1 MASIASEILVSIVR
15 CLFRIAPLLLSGLF
29 MAGCAPSHYSKGIS
43 SFAAAAAPALDKV
56 DASYTAVNDVHI
68 FEEQTELVA
77 QYDTSGYRLGQI
89 KALISPEELEARTQA
104 VSVLRRYSQAI
115 GDLAAG
121 KQAQTALRSLS
132 PAPVAPTTAA
142 AAASGKMTPQQM
154 GLILSGLDAALKLY
168 LDRKV
173 RGRGIPPPAA

>member
-1 MASIASEILVSIVR
+1 
-15 CLFRIAPLLLSGLF
+15 
-29 MAGCAPSHYSKGIS
+29 MAGCAPSHYSKGTP
-43 SFAAAAAPALDKV
+43 SFAAAAPALGKV

-77 QYDTSGYRLGQI
+77 QYDTSGYRPGQI
-89 KALISPEELEARTQA
+89 KALISPEELETRTQA

-132 PAPVAPTTAA
+132 PAPVAPISHCRSGCERQDDPTTDGPHPVWTRRCAHLR
-142 AAASGKMTPQQM
+142 PE
-154 GLILSGLDAALKLY
+154 
-168 LDRKV
+168 
-173 RGRGIPPPAA
+173 

>member
-1 MASIASEILVSIVR
+1 
-15 CLFRIAPLLLSGLF
+15 

-43 SFAAAAAPALDKV
+43 SFAAAAATALDKV

-77 QYDTSGYRLGQI
+77 QYDTSGYRPGQI
-89 KALISPEELEARTQA
+89 KALISPEEQETRTQA
-104 VSVLRRYSQAI
+104 VSVLHRYSQAI

-132 PAPVAPTTAA
+132 PAPVAPTHCSSGCERQDDPTADGPHPVWTRRCA
-142 AAASGKMTPQQM
+142 QTLPRPQ
-154 GLILSGLDAALKLY
+154 G
-168 LDRKV
+168 
-173 RGRGIPPPAA
+173 

>member
-1 MASIASEILVSIVR
+1 
-15 CLFRIAPLLLSGLF
+15 

-68 FEEQTELVA
+68 FKEQTELVA
-77 QYDTSGYRLGQI
+77 QYDTSGYRPWQI
-89 KALISPEELEARTQA
+89 KALISPEELETRTQA

-121 KQAQTALRSLS
+121 KQPKLRSGASRRRRWPL
-132 PAPVAPTTAA
+132 PLPQRLRAA
-142 AAASGKMTPQQM
+142 
-154 GLILSGLDAALKLY
+154 
-168 LDRKV
+168 R
-173 RGRGIPPPAA
+173 

>member
-1 MASIASEILVSIVR
+1 V
-15 CLFRIAPLLLSGLF
+15 PLPHWLPSFLPAFSWQAAHQVTTARAYPRSPPPRAR
-29 MAGCAPSHYSKGIS
+29 AGQ
-43 SFAAAAAPALDKV
+43 V

-115 GDLAAG
+115 GTWRQGNRPNCAQEPLAGAG
-121 KQAQTALRSLS
+121 GPYHCRSSCERQDDPTADGPHPVWTRRCAQTLPR
-132 PAPVAPTTAA
+132 
-142 AAASGKMTPQQM
+142 PQ
-154 GLILSGLDAALKLY
+154 G
-168 LDRKV
+168 
-173 RGRGIPPPAA
+173 

>member
-1 MASIASEILVSIVR
+1 MYPSRRPRLDVASVASEILVSIVR
-15 CLFRIAPLLLSGLF
+15 CLFRIAPLLLAGLF
-29 MAGCAPSHYSKGIS
+29 MAGCAPSHYSKGTP
-43 SFAAAAAPALDKV
+43 SFAAAAPALGKV

-77 QYDTSGYRLGQI
+77 QYDTSGYRPGQI
-89 KALISPEELEARTQA
+89 KALISPEELETRTQA

-132 PAPVAPTTAA
+132 PAPVAPISHCRSGCERQDDPTTDGPHPVWTRRCAHLR
-142 AAASGKMTPQQM
+142 PE
-154 GLILSGLDAALKLY
+154 
-168 LDRKV
+168 
-173 RGRGIPPPAA
+173 

>member
-1 MASIASEILVSIVR
+1 MYPSRRPRLDVASVASNILVSIVR
-15 CLFRIAPLLLSGLF
+15 CLFRIAPLLLAGLF

-121 KQAQTALRSLS
+121 KQPKLRSG
-132 PAPVAPTTAA
+132 
-142 AAASGKMTPQQM
+142 ASRRRRWPLPLPQQ
-154 GLILSGLDAALKLY
+154 LRAA
-168 LDRKV
+168 R
-173 RGRGIPPPAA
+173 

>member
-1 MASIASEILVSIVR
+1 
-15 CLFRIAPLLLSGLF
+15 

-56 DASYTAVNDVHI
+56 D
-68 FEEQTELVA
+68 
-77 QYDTSGYRLGQI
+77 
-89 KALISPEELEARTQA
+89 P
-104 VSVLRRYSQAI
+104 
-115 GDLAAG
+115 
-121 KQAQTALRSLS
+121 
-132 PAPVAPTTAA
+132 TAA
-142 AAASGKMTPQQM
+142 VAASGKMTPQQM